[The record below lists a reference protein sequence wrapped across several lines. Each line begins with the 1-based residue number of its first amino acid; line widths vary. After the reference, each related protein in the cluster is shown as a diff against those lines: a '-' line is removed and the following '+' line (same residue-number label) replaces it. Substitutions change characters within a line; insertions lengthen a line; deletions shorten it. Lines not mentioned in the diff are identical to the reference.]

1 MDEEDKLDKFRKFL
15 DQLDELHEKHVEYK
29 YCRAMFTVELIERIG
44 ALTYKHFSDKTS
56 YPDLIIQLKLKE
68 NEIKEKI
75 ASDKDFKYY
84 AIWIFD
90 ELINNIEDFS

>member
-44 ALTYKHFSDKTS
+44 ALTMK
-56 YPDLIIQLKLKE
+56 
-68 NEIKEKI
+68 
-75 ASDKDFKYY
+75 
-84 AIWIFD
+84 
-90 ELINNIEDFS
+90 